1 MVEDGW
7 KIRGG
12 IPLRGAVRPS
22 GSKNGGLPTL
32 AATLLIDGE
41 TILENVPRIADMDTM
56 AELLRVF
63 GLGVERVGEETL
75 RVLNRGPRA
84 SRPPAD
90 LVGRMRASHYL
101 LGPLLARLGQAHLPL
116 PGGCDIGSRP
126 VDYIISGLKALGA
139 RAQVD
144 EAGIE
149 VAVGKLKGTTVSLD
163 PRYRS
168 AGATFNVLM
177 AAALAEGTT
186 VVENASFEPDVVAFC
201 HFLNS
206 AGAQIEGMGG
216 PDLVVRGVE
225 SLHGTTHRINPDRL
239 EAGTF
244 MCAAAATRGN
254 VTVSGIG
261 RGDLEAV
268 AAALEQ
274 AGVEIAETEE
284 GLRVSC
290 PGRPRGIALITEPYP
305 GFPTDLQ
312 PPMGALLATAEG
324 TSTVRESIFDRRLQY
339 VEELARMGARIELAD
354 SQNAVITGVAR
365 LRGARVEVRNIR
377 DGAALVVAALGAE
390 GESLITGRQFVV
402 RGYDGLEGKLRA
414 LGASLG
420 PV

>member
-1 MVEDGW
+1 MVEDAW
-7 KIRGG
+7 QIRGG
-12 IPLRGAVRPS
+12 SPLRGAVRPA

-32 AATLLIDGE
+32 AATLLIEGE
-41 TILENVPRIADMDTM
+41 TILENVPRITDVETM

-63 GLGVERVGEETL
+63 GLGVERVREDSL
-75 RVLNRGPRA
+75 RVVNRGLKTC
-84 SRPPAD
+84 RPPED
-90 LVGRMRASHYL
+90 LVGKMRASHYL
-101 LGPLLARLGQAHLPL
+101 LGPLLARLGEAQLPL

-126 VDYIISGLKALGA
+126 VGYIISGLQALGGQA
-139 RAQVD
+139 RVD
-144 EAGIE
+144 DSGIKVEAR
-149 VAVGKLKGTTVSLD
+149 KLRGTTLSLD

-177 AAALAEGTT
+177 AAVLADGTT
-186 VVENASFEPDVVAFC
+186 VVENASFEPDVVSFC

-206 AGAQIEGMGG
+206 AGARIEGIGE
-216 PDLVVRGVE
+216 PRLVVRGVE

-244 MCAAAATRGN
+244 MCAAAVTRGT
-254 VTVSGIG
+254 VTVNGI
-261 RGDLEAV
+261 RRRDLEAV

-274 AGVEIAETEE
+274 AGVEVAETEE
-284 GLRVSC
+284 DLRVSC
-290 PGRPRGIALITEPYP
+290 PGRPRGIALVTEPYP

-312 PPMGALLATAEG
+312 PPTGALLATAEG

-339 VEELARMGARIELAD
+339 VEELAKMGARIELTD
-354 SQNAVITGVAR
+354 SRNAVIRGVAR

-390 GESLITGRQFVV
+390 GESLIIGRQFVV
-402 RGYDGLEGKLRA
+402 RGYDGLESKLRA